1 MNAQANG
8 SANGEKVR
16 NSENWD
22 ADPTPEAEKQERK
35 RGYEFAP
42 IDSATFAVGDYRPKW
57 LIKRL
62 LVSGQPAIMGGPK
75 KVLKTSLLVDL
86 AISLGTG
93 TPFLG
98 EFKVYKPV
106 RVALL
111 SGESGEH
118 TLQET
123 ALRVCAAKGI
133 ELATADVLW
142 DFKLP
147 QLSNILDM
155 GRLQEGLE
163 TFGVEVLIIDPLYL
177 ALLSGIGAEGKQASN
192 LFDMGP
198 LLLAIAQACLSVGC
212 TPILVHHA
220 RKNQAVQGSPLEL
233 EDLAFSG
240 IQEFARQWLLVSR
253 RQEYQPGTGSH
264 HLWLA
269 AGGSI
274 GHGGLWAIDVEEGM
288 INDNFTGRRW
298 DVTVRSSSE
307 ESTGQQ
313 QAKDNAAAERQA
325 EKDKVDD
332 AAILS
337 VLREHDPDRKGMSKS
352 KVRDLS
358 GRGGP
363 KVTRAI
369 ARLVKDNLIEEI
381 TVDVPCGNDKT
392 RRVEGLRALHGAA
405 DPDKR
410 TDPDR
415 PGYLDA
421 SWLPET
427 RTHTTPIGG
436 VSASGSGQGAEQ
448 QQLADQNP
456 SGSESRNEGNE
467 VNG

>member
-1 MNAQANG
+1 MNAERNG
-8 SANGEKVR
+8 HGRRHGE
-16 NSENWD
+16 NLD
-22 ADPTPEAEKQERK
+22 ADTLPEPEQQERA

-42 IDSATFAVGDYRPKW
+42 IDSAEFARGDYKPTW

-62 LVSGQPAIMGGPK
+62 LVRGQPAIVGGPK
-75 KVLKTSLLVDL
+75 KTLKTSFIVDL
-86 AISLGTG
+86 ALSLGTG

-98 EFKVYKPV
+98 EFTVYKRA
-106 RVALL
+106 RVAVL

-133 ELATADVLW
+133 DLASADVLW

-147 QLSNILDM
+147 QLSNVIDL

-198 LLLAIAQACLSVGC
+198 LLQSIARACLSVGC
-212 TPILVHHA
+212 TPILIHHA
-220 RKNQAVQGSPLEL
+220 RKTLANPYEPLEL
-233 EDLAFSG
+233 EDLSFAG
-240 IQEFARQWLLVSR
+240 IQEFSRQWLLISR
-253 RQEYQPGTGSH
+253 REAYQPGTGSH
-264 HLWLA
+264 RLWFS

-274 GHGGLWAIDVEEGM
+274 GHGGLWAIDVEEGT
-288 INDNFTGRRW
+288 IDENFGGRRW
-298 DVTVRSSSE
+298 DVSVRSSTE
-307 ESTGQQ
+307 ESMNQQ
-313 QAKDNAAAERQA
+313 QTKDDAAAEREA

-332 AAILS
+332 AAILN
-337 VLREHDPDRKGMSKS
+337 VLREHDPERKGMSKS

-358 GRGGP
+358 KRGGP

-369 ARLVKDNLIEEI
+369 ARLVKDELIEELTI
-381 TVDVPCGNDKT
+381 DISCGTGKT
-392 RRVEGLRALHGAA
+392 RPGDGLRMLHGKG

-421 SWLPET
+421 SWSPET
-427 RTHTTPIGG
+427 RTHTTPLGG

-448 QQLADQNP
+448 QEVADPKP
-456 SGSESRNEGNE
+456 SGSEVHDEPTE